1 MPQALVLL
9 CLGSP
14 GPGMV
19 MAGDGESLG
28 TDPVPDPAF
37 LPQGEG
43 AALALVRITEPQNP
57 RAGRALSYHLVQARF
72 TD

>member
-1 MPQALVLL
+1 
-9 CLGSP
+9 
-14 GPGMV
+14 